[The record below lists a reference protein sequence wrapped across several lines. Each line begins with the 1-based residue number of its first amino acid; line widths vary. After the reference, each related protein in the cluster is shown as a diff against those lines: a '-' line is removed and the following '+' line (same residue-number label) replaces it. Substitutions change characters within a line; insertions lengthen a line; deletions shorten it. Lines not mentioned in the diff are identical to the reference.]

1 VNAKDSRDI
10 ITKVW
15 LFSELVKNKPAK
27 GSNDYPIA
35 LKAIHLDENW
45 KRTTLRPPK
54 DSDTNAGLYEVA
66 YDEDGTRI
74 TRILPDGTNVGDLL
88 YWDGEKWTPLELAPN
103 AEGDL
108 LYWDGNKWAIL
119 PATDSSTLHILGIK
133 DNVLQ
138 WVETQ
143 DCP

>member
-1 VNAKDSRDI
+1 MSAKDST
-10 ITKVW
+10 TKVW

-45 KRTTLRPPK
+45 KRTTLKQPK
-54 DSDTNAGLYEVA
+54 DVDPADALYEVR
-66 YDEDGTRI
+66 YEEDGTYI
-74 TRILPDGTNVGDLL
+74 TRILPDGANTGDILVWNVDRWIVLEAPPSSETL
-88 YWDGEKWTPLELAPN
+88 YV
-103 AEGDL
+103 
-108 LYWDGNKWAIL
+108 
-119 PATDSSTLHILGIK
+119 LGYRSG
-133 DNVLQ
+133 VPR

>member
-1 VNAKDSRDI
+1 VNAKDA
-10 ITKVW
+10 TTQVW
-15 LFSELVKNKPAK
+15 LFGELVKNKPAK

-88 YWDGEKWTPLELAPN
+88 YWDGTKWTSLA
-103 AEGDL
+103 AVS
-108 LYWDGNKWAIL
+108 
-119 PATDSSTLHILGIK
+119 SSTLHILGIK

-143 DCP
+143 DCPE

>member
-1 VNAKDSRDI
+1 VNAKDA
-10 ITKVW
+10 TTQLW

-27 GSNDYPIA
+27 GTNDYPVAI
-35 LKAIHLDENW
+35 KAIHLDENW

-88 YWDGEKWTPLELAPN
+88 YWDGTKWVV
-103 AEGDL
+103 
-108 LYWDGNKWAIL
+108 L
-119 PATDSSTLHILGIK
+119 PAVEDDTLHILGIK
-133 DNVLQ
+133 DGTLQ

-143 DCP
+143 DCPE

>member
-1 VNAKDSRDI
+1 VNAKDST
-10 ITKVW
+10 TKVW

-45 KRTTLRPPK
+45 KRTTLKAPK
-54 DSDTNAGLYEVA
+54 DTDPADALYEVS
-66 YDEDGTRI
+66 YQDDGTYI
-74 TRILPDGTNVGDLL
+74 TRILPNGGEDRTGDLL
-88 YWDGEKWTPLELAPN
+88 YWDGTKWTPLA
-103 AEGDL
+103 AVS
-108 LYWDGNKWAIL
+108 
-119 PATDSSTLHILGIK
+119 SSTLHILGIK
-133 DNVLQ
+133 DNALQ

>member
-1 VNAKDSRDI
+1 VSAKDST
-10 ITKVW
+10 TKVW

-45 KRTTLRPPK
+45 KRTTLKQPK
-54 DSDTNAGLYEVA
+54 DVDPADALYEVR
-66 YDEDGTRI
+66 YEEDGTYI
-74 TRILPDGTNVGDLL
+74 TRILPDGANTGDILVWNVDRWIVLEAPPSSETL
-88 YWDGEKWTPLELAPN
+88 YV
-103 AEGDL
+103 
-108 LYWDGNKWAIL
+108 
-119 PATDSSTLHILGIK
+119 LGYRSG
-133 DNVLQ
+133 VPR

>member
-1 VNAKDSRDI
+1 MNAKDA
-10 ITKVW
+10 TTQLW

-27 GSNDYPIA
+27 GTNDYPVAI
-35 LKAIHLDENW
+35 KAIHLDENW

-88 YWDGEKWTPLELAPN
+88 YWDGTKWVV
-103 AEGDL
+103 
-108 LYWDGNKWAIL
+108 L
-119 PATDSSTLHILGIK
+119 PAVEDDTLHILGIK
-133 DNVLQ
+133 DGTLQ

-143 DCP
+143 DCPE